1 MKELYPMQTNVRLPT
16 GIRIIQIILGGIAIA
31 LAFTVLL
38 YPGLGIGVLIFLLSI
53 TLLVVGFERIAMAF
67 AKILPKSVRVGNVV
81 LGALAITAGIA
92 VIAFPLLAIGLLVG
106 ILSFGLLFI
115 GVARIIHGIKSKNIS
130 KWSRI
135 FILGVGILSIIIAAT
150 IIASPLLGVFLL
162 TFILGVNLLI
172 IGIESISY
180 AVRGHISSTIPPT
193 DRKTDQ

>member
-16 GIRIIQIILGGIAIA
+16 GIRIIEIILGGIAIA

-150 IIASPLLGVFLL
+150 IITSPLLGVFLL

-180 AVRGHISSTIPPT
+180 AVRGHISNTIPPT

>member
-1 MKELYPMQTNVRLPT
+1 MQTKVKLPT

-38 YPGLGIGVLIFLLSI
+38 YPGLGIGVLIFLLSV

-67 AKILPKSVRVGNVV
+67 VKMLPRSVRIGNVV
-81 LGALAITAGIA
+81 LGGLAITAGIA

-115 GVARIIHGIKSKNIS
+115 GVARIIHGMKAKNIS

-135 FILGVGILSIIIAAT
+135 FILGVGILSIVIAAT
-150 IIASPLLGVFLL
+150 VIASPLLGVFLL

-172 IGIESISY
+172 IGTESISY
-180 AVRGHISSTIPPT
+180 AVRGHISKTIPPS
-193 DRKTDQ
+193 DRETVG